1 MVKGTR
7 PAKGYVTEDKDFFFF
22 SCPLDLFSERLGLS
36 LSEFKVFSST
46 GLSSVES
53 LQVGH
58 GCGTSLT
65 SGSPVVSWSSRAR
78 GHCSVRGGGGGL
90 GGGLRSR

>member
-1 MVKGTR
+1 MCFEGKVLD
-7 PAKGYVTEDKDFFFF
+7 VFFFF

-53 LQVGH
+53 LQVDH

-65 SGSPVVSWSSRAR
+65 SVSPVVSWSSRAR
-78 GHCSVRGGGGGL
+78 GHCSGL
-90 GGGLRSR
+90 GGGCVEGGLGVPLNLPSR